1 MTAALTLAPSRLGRL
16 CRGVLDL
23 GIGGLLC
30 LTPVS
35 AVVALGWIARWM
47 AAVHHGTARP
57 AWVLGPRGAGF
68 VVRLLGG
75 FGANMA
81 AGVRMLAGLA
91 VWTLPFTVLWL
102 GAWWAGWENSFNK
115 GYEQA
120 MVGPAVF
127 LAGTVLALP
136 LLTLLPYAAAHAAAT
151 GRLGA
156 FLALRR
162 ILHLGR
168 GAGWRGLGL
177 ALPSVVAA
185 VPLFGFAALPVFV
198 EQIIPG
204 FATLPPAEQAGI
216 GDLFHLIA
224 AAYTFAALWFLRHLA
239 AQVCARDRRPGRLSA
254 LWLVLSGVVW
264 GGLVV
269 LTVVGQFLN
278 YAGVRWITH
287 PLYLLPW
294 PG

>member
-1 MTAALTLAPSRLGRL
+1 MTAVVTLAPSRLGRL
-16 CRGVLDL
+16 VRGVLDL
-23 GIGGLLC
+23 AVGGVLC
-30 LTPVS
+30 ATPVTS
-35 AVVALGWIARWM
+35 VLALGWIARWM

-57 AWVLGPRGAGF
+57 AWVLGPRGAGL

-75 FGANMA
+75 LGANIA

-120 MVGPAVF
+120 MVGPAIF
-127 LAGTVLALP
+127 LAGTALALL
-136 LLTLLPYAAAHAAAT
+136 LLTLLPFAVAHAAAQ

-156 FLALRR
+156 FFALPR
-162 ILHLGR
+162 ILHLAR
-168 GAGWRGLGL
+168 GAGWRGLVL
-177 ALPSVVAA
+177 ALLSVIAA
-185 VPLFGFAALPVFV
+185 VPLFGFTALPVFV
-198 EQIIPG
+198 EHIVPG
-204 FATLPPAEQAGI
+204 FGSLTPADQTRI
-216 GDLFHLIA
+216 GDRLHLA
-224 AAYTFAALWFLRHLA
+224 AAGYAFAAMWLLRHRA
-239 AQVCARDRRPGRLSA
+239 AQVCLRDRNPARLSM

-264 GGLVV
+264 AGLLV
-269 LTVVGQFLN
+269 LIVVGQFIN
-278 YAGVRWITH
+278 YAPVHWITH